1 MMMWAWGGPSGQ
13 PLTLSEVP
21 EGQVVRVVGMR
32 AGLGLTSRLTAM
44 GVVPGAEVLMV
55 SNRGAGPVVVEVR
68 GTRLA
73 LGRGMAR
80 KILVQSPEHLGQ

>member
-1 MMMWAWGGPSGQ
+1 MWAWGGASEQ

-21 EGQVVRVVGMR
+21 EGQVVRVVGVR

-44 GVVPGAEVLMV
+44 GVVPGTDILMV
-55 SNRGAGPVVVEVR
+55 NNRGAGPAVVEVR

-73 LGRGMAR
+73 LGRGMTR
-80 KILVQSPEHLGQ
+80 RVLVRRLEHVG